1 MKVRPARV
9 LVIDDDAD
17 TRLTIEWLLK
27 SEGFEVFT
35 AADGAEG
42 LARLRERPADL
53 VITDLFMPEKD
64 GVETIMELRSRYPAT
79 PVLVV
84 SGSASSRLENVMVAA
99 RELGVTRYLRKPCE
113 PRELVDAVREL
124 ARPVR
129 D

>member
-42 LARLRERPADL
+42 LARLR
-53 VITDLFMPEKD
+53 
-64 GVETIMELRSRYPAT
+64 
-79 PVLVV
+79 
-84 SGSASSRLENVMVAA
+84 
-99 RELGVTRYLRKPCE
+99 
-113 PRELVDAVREL
+113 
-124 ARPVR
+124 
-129 D
+129 